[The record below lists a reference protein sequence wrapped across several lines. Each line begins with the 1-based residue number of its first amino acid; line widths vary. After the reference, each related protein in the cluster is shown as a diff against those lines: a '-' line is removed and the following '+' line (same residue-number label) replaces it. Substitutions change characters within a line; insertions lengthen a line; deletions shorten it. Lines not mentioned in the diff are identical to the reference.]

1 MEMFYARNI
10 LFDLGEVIVSEIG
23 LDYLDEVQSLLERCA
38 DYDSAITGKF
48 VEPEDSVE
56 LLTVVPAGKEIRDKH
71 VLGIFY
77 QHEGLIGVLDAVQDY
92 PNPRDWFIGL
102 LLLDP
107 HERNRRIGE
116 QTLRA
121 FERWAREGGAQAIQ
135 LSVLEENQSAYRFWS
150 RCGYQPVEK
159 RVPAVAGLNEHSIYI
174 FRRKLE
180 TLEEMCVPG

>member
-1 MEMFYARNI
+1 MFYARNI

-23 LDYLDEVQSLLERCA
+23 LDYLDEVQALLERCA
-38 DYDSAITGKF
+38 DYDSAISNKV

-56 LLTVVPAGKEIRDKH
+56 LLTVVPAEKALRDKH

-107 HERNRRIGE
+107 HERNRGIGE

-121 FERWAREGGAQAIQ
+121 FERWARQGGAHAIQ
-135 LSVLEENQSAYRFWS
+135 LNVLEENQSAYRFWL

-159 RVPAVAGLNEHSIYI
+159 RQPAFAGTGEHSIYI
-174 FRRKLE
+174 LRHELKAF
-180 TLEEMCVPG
+180 EEMCVPG